1 MEHFGKEFAKRRSA
15 GAAAIGQA
23 FGLSVA
29 EPATTGQSSNYR
41 TIRAGGPIIIFTI
54 GYEKRD
60 GEGLTSSLMDVGI
73 ELLADIREKPMSRLP
88 DFRAVALRG
97 FCADVGI
104 EYRHWS
110 ELGSTELLRNH
121 LKDTGDFKHFEIGFR
136 RHVLRHGQTALEELA
151 AAARRK
157 STALLCYERRHEECH
172 RSTVAE
178 MLADMLG
185 AGIVAM

>member
-15 GAAAIGQA
+15 NAAAIGQA

-29 EPATTGQSSNYR
+29 EPLATGRASNYR
-41 TIRAGGPIIIFTI
+41 TIRVGGPVTIFTV

-60 GEGLTSSLMDVGI
+60 GEGLISLLMDAGI

-88 DFRAVALRG
+88 DFRAAGLRG
-97 FCADVGI
+97 FCANAGI

-110 ELGSTELLRNH
+110 ELGSTEKLRNR
-121 LKDTGDFKHFEIGFR
+121 LKETGDFKQFETGFR
-136 RHVLRHGQTALEELA
+136 RHVLRQGKTALAELA
-151 AAARRK
+151 AAARQK
-157 STALLCYERRHEECH
+157 STAILCYERRHEECH

-185 AGIVAM
+185 AGIVAL

>member
-1 MEHFGKEFAKRRSA
+1 MEDFGKEFAKRRSA
-15 GAAAIGQA
+15 NAATIGQA

-29 EPATTGQSSNYR
+29 EPAATGRASNYR
-41 TIRAGGPIIIFTI
+41 TIRTGGPATIFTI

-60 GEGLTSSLMDVGI
+60 GDGLISLLMDAGI

-88 DFRAVALRG
+88 DFRAAALRNL
-97 FCADVGI
+97 CANAGI
-104 EYRHWS
+104 EYRHWP
-110 ELGSTELLRNH
+110 ELGSTEKLRNR
-121 LKDTGDFKHFEIGFR
+121 LRETGDFKHFETGFR
-136 RHVLRHGQTALEELA
+136 RLMAKHGQNALAELTA
-151 AAARRK
+151 AAGQK

-185 AGIVAM
+185 AGIVAL